1 MSNKSKEL
9 YWCDRCFKDYVGDE
23 EEIKRTYFGCAT
35 NQQWAKHLT
44 TNKHIKNVKK
54 VEDSSDCI
62 LCKFCNKNFSNEGYE
77 IHKKR
82 NTKLWTMQKAGA
94 YKHLKCNN
102 FKTKNR
108 RYESFNE
115 YCIDIDPNKPK
126 TRRMRGRNDPKPKS
140 KHYSLSASS
149 NSDLPSSSESE
160 SESDTEEEAEEQPT
174 QEQPVLDTKT
184 IKDKM
189 TKQIIQKDSKGK
201 EVWKGGCPK
210 MIANPNYDPN
220 FIPPSRIKDG
230 LHLTIEEIDDG
241 GKPQFED
248 YCVSCYKPINYE
260 EDNISDKML
269 LRWDIITCSCPDS
282 DCE

>member
-9 YWCDRCFKDYVGDE
+9 YWCDRCFNDYVEDE
-23 EEIKRTYFGCAT
+23 EEIKRTYFSCSS
-35 NQQWAKHLT
+35 NQKWAKHLT

>member
-9 YWCDRCFKDYVGDE
+9 YWCDRCFNDYVEDE
-23 EEIKRTYFGCAT
+23 EEIKRTYFSCSS
-35 NQQWAKHLT
+35 NQKWAKHLT

-82 NTKLWTMQKAGA
+82 NTKLWTMQRAGA

-126 TRRMRGRNDPKPKS
+126 ARRMRGKNKPKSKS
-140 KHYSLSASS
+140 KHYSLSTSS
-149 NSDLPSSSESE
+149 ETPSSSESE
-160 SESDTEEEAEEQPT
+160 SGTEEEQEQEE
-174 QEQPVLDTKT
+174 EQPVLDTKT

-189 TKQIIQKDSKGK
+189 TKQIIQKDSNGK

-269 LRWDIITCSCPDS
+269 LRWDIITCGCPDS
-282 DCE
+282 DYE